1 MSNTVFFRC
10 LYSRLD
16 GTCHATDLAFFLDIT
31 VKLLTTKKADEDLSI
46 TLNVLRITK
55 LPHS

>member
-46 TLNVLRITK
+46 TLNVL
-55 LPHS
+55 